1 MTIEINI
8 FALIFLVIIIAFL
21 GIALHNVHEEYHL
34 LKGWP
39 EKPKEQDTEG
49 K

>member
-8 FALIFLVIIIAFL
+8 FALIFLLLIIAWL
-21 GIALHNVHEEYHL
+21 GIALHNVHGEYHL

-39 EKPKEQDTEG
+39 EKPKEDEVSE
-49 K
+49 